1 MKPGKVTIYL
11 PASCSGRMDNS
22 GSYAD
27 INSNVCL
34 SVSCT
39 DMSLG
44 WTGLV
49 VLKPGQVSIYLPV
62 SCSGRMDNSGS
73 YADINSNICLPVS

>member
-1 MKPGKVTIYL
+1 MSLGWNGLVVLKLGQVTMYL
-11 PASCSGRMDNS
+11 PVSCSGRMDNS

-39 DMSLG
+39 DMPLG
-44 WTGLV
+44 WNGLR
-49 VLKPGQVSIYLPV
+49 VLKLERYNNCELNGQ
-62 SCSGRMDNSGS
+62 G
-73 YADINSNICLPVS
+73 